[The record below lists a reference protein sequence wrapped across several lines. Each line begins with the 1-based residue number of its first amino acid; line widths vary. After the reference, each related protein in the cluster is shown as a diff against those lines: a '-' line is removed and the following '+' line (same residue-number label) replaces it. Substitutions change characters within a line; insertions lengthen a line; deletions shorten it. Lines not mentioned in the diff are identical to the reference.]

1 MGQPTNEVKTI
12 ARTITRTGKP
22 DNLTLLAAKMR
33 RQQMIAKNPY
43 FAVNPASGDTA
54 RFENANDASSFL
66 KSLKE
71 LRNPFYSGT
80 SDDTKA
86 ITRYSTRSPQDLSI
100 PDYPQSPMF
109 KADSMTFVNQMKKLR
124 RTGDAKDSDKERAL
138 SRIVTQSYGDLDLD
152 PSVVGPYRGSAVA
165 VGDSLT
171 GGLKKPLPTPT
182 QDNLYAQHAFTNR
195 LYTLWD
201 KQSKRGLLPAEQ
213 TEMESKVKSLMSLKA
228 KGQTT
233 PEEDQLLMDMA
244 KMERLATET
253 TKDPSDTTG
262 TRVIPLLQPSQQ
274 KAASGSAQSK
284 HRDYQYLE
292 LSKRKN
298 LERQRNGETEMLT
311 PRKIQDTWANAKQG
325 ASQFLAASPYRDPE
339 MKKKKLFEYLEA
351 EYGLSEE
358 DVRELRAIDIGD
370 KPQPVN
376 LPQTMQE

>member
-1 MGQPTNEVKTI
+1 MGQPI
-12 ARTITRTGKP
+12 ITRTGKP

-43 FAVNPASGDTA
+43 FAVNPATGDTA

-71 LRNPFYSGT
+71 LRNPFYPGT
-80 SDDTKA
+80 SDETKA

-100 PDYPQSPMF
+100 PNYPQSPMF

-124 RTGDAKDSDKERAL
+124 TGGAKDSEKERAL
-138 SRIVTQSYGDLDLD
+138 SRIATQSYGDLDLD
-152 PSVVGPYRGSAVA
+152 PSVIGPYRGSPVA

-171 GGLKKPLPTPT
+171 AGLKKPLPTPT

-228 KGQTT
+228 QGQTT
-233 PEEDQLLMDMA
+233 PEEDQLLMDMG
-244 KMERLATET
+244 KMQKLATDT

-262 TRVIPLLQPSQQ
+262 TRVIPLLPPSQQ
-274 KAASGSAQSK
+274 KAAAGRAQSK
-284 HRDYQYLE
+284 RRDYQYLE

-298 LERQRNGETEMLT
+298 LERQRNGEKEMLT
-311 PRKIQDTWANAKQG
+311 PRKIQDTWENAKQG
-325 ASQFLAASPYRDPE
+325 IHQFLAATPISDPE
-339 MKKKKLFEYLEA
+339 MKKRELFKYLES
-351 EYGLSEE
+351 EYGLSED
-358 DVRELRAIDIGD
+358 DVRELHAIDKGD
-370 KPQPVN
+370 EPEQVN

>member
-12 ARTITRTGKP
+12 ARTIKRTGKP

-43 FAVNPASGDTA
+43 FAVNPATGDTA

-71 LRNPFYSGT
+71 LRNPFYPGT
-80 SDDTKA
+80 SDETKA

-100 PDYPQSPMF
+100 PNYPQSPMF

-124 RTGDAKDSDKERAL
+124 TGGTKDSEKERAL
-138 SRIVTQSYGDLDLD
+138 SRI
-152 PSVVGPYRGSAVA
+152 GPYRGSPVA

-171 GGLKKPLPTPT
+171 AGLKKPLPTPT

-228 KGQTT
+228 QGKTT
-233 PEEDQLLMDMA
+233 PEEDQLLLDMG
-244 KMERLATET
+244 KMQKLATDT

-274 KAASGSAQSK
+274 KAAAGRAQSK
-284 HRDYQYLE
+284 RRDYQYLE

-298 LERQRNGETEMLT
+298 LERQRNGEKEMLT
-311 PRKIQDTWANAKQG
+311 PRKIQDTWENAKQG
-325 ASQFLAASPYRDPE
+325 IHQFLAASPIRDPA
-339 MKKKKLFEYLEA
+339 MKKRELFKYLES

-358 DVRELRAIDIGD
+358 DVRELHAIDKGD
-370 KPQPVN
+370 EPEQVN